1 MAGQEQSQFVSA
13 VKNVGAPDGST
24 FDILRGAP
32 EGVAN
37 LRGSALVR
45 MREVVQA
52 NEPEIL
58 HYLNAGPGI
67 SSEYAMSSGI
77 MHSKKPEVKADLT
90 RVSIEEHL
98 AEGNRWGAVG
108 ILAYARAA
116 ELPLTEYGEP
126 FVAEQYDTALG
137 EGDPGEAWHIARTML
152 SEGDKIAII
161 EPEAQER
168 ATQAW
173 TEREKRAF
181 ELHAEDVLA
190 RTEQPEGMREDW
202 ELRNLFDE
210 MRFREDGGFNSETPS
225 DLARRIAEKVVNQ
238 DLQTKGREW
247 TAIIDATEAKM
258 SDDYIAQLNS
268 RVSPTAID
276 KVRGWWNGIRA
287 KIEKIIPPQ

>member
-1 MAGQEQSQFVSA
+1 MPGQEQAQFVSA

-32 EGVAN
+32 EGATN

-67 SSEYAMSSGI
+67 SAEYAMSSGI

-90 RVSIEEHL
+90 RVSIDEHL
-98 AEGNRWGAVG
+98 AEGDRWGAVRM
-108 ILAYARAA
+108 LAYARAA
-116 ELPLTEYGEP
+116 ELPLAEYGEP
-126 FVAEQYDTALG
+126 FVAELYDTALD
-137 EGDPGEAWHIARTML
+137 EGDPREAWHIARTML
-152 SEGDKIAII
+152 SEGDKVAKI

-173 TEREKRAF
+173 NEREKRAF
-181 ELHAEDVLA
+181 ELHAEEVLA
-190 RTEQPEGMREDW
+190 RSEQSEGVREDW
-202 ELRNLFDE
+202 DLRNLFDE

-225 DLARRIAEKVVNQ
+225 ELARRIAEKVVNQ

-247 TAIIDATEAKM
+247 TSIIDATEAKM
-258 SDDYIAQLNS
+258 SDDYIAQLKG

-276 KVRGWWNGIRA
+276 KVRGWWNGVRTR
-287 KIEKIIPPQ
+287 IEKIIPRQ